1 MTIEDDTETS
11 SYLFSDKLRKY
22 EDKIVEFLLD
32 IASSKRVD
40 PKISTISSYLLIHEK
55 LTQKELKELTGFS
68 MGSIST
74 LLSVMTGT
82 GAFQKERIPHTH
94 TFMYSFPG
102 KLEDLTTMG
111 IEIAL
116 SSFGPLETY
125 LKNKKKELKKL
136 TEQSKEGAEHLLQRI
151 DELLDIFEI
160 YKVLFPIITRN
171 SNNDASKELS
181 SKSFELIRSE
191 EREVKKISFDPEV
204 YIVEDDIIYQLG
216 TSPMFMSRDT
226 MFIRILGYFI
236 TRKYLTQKKL
246 QEITGLSAG
255 KISEEVNLLLEN
267 GLIEKSDISPKGKI
281 TYGAESA
288 GIILLKFSRSII
300 NRMTKWNDKLL
311 KMRSELDEKR
321 NYLKTLNGYT
331 RIYKINE
338 FLLNSISKYKIFIDM
353 VDKILEDWNE
363 PA

>member
-1 MTIEDDTETS
+1 MTVEEDTETK
-11 SYLFSDKLRKY
+11 SYLFSSRLRKY

-32 IASSKRVD
+32 IASSKRVN
-40 PKISTISSYLLIHEK
+40 PKLSTISSYLLIHGK

-74 LLSVMTGT
+74 LLSVMIGT

-94 TFMYSFPG
+94 TFTYSFPG
-102 KLEDLTTMG
+102 KLEDLTTKG

-125 LKNKKKELKKL
+125 LKNQKKELKKL
-136 TEQSKEGAEHLLQRI
+136 IEQSKEGAEHLLQRI
-151 DELLDIFEI
+151 DELLETFEI
-160 YKVLFPIITRN
+160 YRNLFPMMTRN
-171 SNNDASKELS
+171 STTEALKELGP
-181 SKSFELIRSE
+181 KSFKLIRRKESK
-191 EREVKKISFDPEV
+191 VKKISFDPDV
-204 YIVEDDIIYQLG
+204 YVVEDEILYQLA
-216 TSPMFMSRDT
+216 TSPMFTSRDP

-246 QEITGLSAG
+246 QQITGLSAG

-288 GIILLKFSRSII
+288 GLILLKLSRSII
-300 NRMTKWNDKLL
+300 NRMTKWNDELV
-311 KMRSELDEKR
+311 KMRSELEENK

-331 RIYKINE
+331 RIYKINQ
-338 FLLNSISKYKIFIDM
+338 FLLNSISNYQIFIDM
-353 VDKILEDWNE
+353 VDKVLEG
-363 PA
+363 

>member
-1 MTIEDDTETS
+1 MTVEEDTET
-11 SYLFSDKLRKY
+11 YGHLFSDKLRKY

-32 IASSKRVD
+32 IAKSKRVN
-40 PKISTISSYLLIHEK
+40 PKISTISSYLLIHGK

-102 KLEDLTTMG
+102 KLENLTTKG

-116 SSFGPLETY
+116 STFGPLETY
-125 LKNKKKELKKL
+125 LKNRKKELKKL

-151 DELLDIFEI
+151 DELLETFEI
-160 YKVLFPIITRN
+160 YKILFPMMTRN
-171 SNNDASKELS
+171 STNETLKELS
-181 SKSFELIRSE
+181 SKSFKLIRRE

-204 YIVEDDIIYQLG
+204 YIVEDDMLYQLA
-216 TSPMFMSRDT
+216 TSPMFSSRDP

-236 TRKYLTQKKL
+236 TRKYLTQKRL
-246 QEITGLSAG
+246 QKITGLSAG

-300 NRMTKWNDKLL
+300 NRMAKWDGELQ
-311 KMRSELDEKR
+311 KMKRELEDNSSEVEK
-321 NYLKTLNGYT
+321 LNGYA
-331 RIYKINE
+331 RIYKIND
-338 FLLNSISKYKIFIDM
+338 FLLDSISKYKGFIDM
-353 VDKILEDWNE
+353 VDIVLE
-363 PA
+363 ACKKLY